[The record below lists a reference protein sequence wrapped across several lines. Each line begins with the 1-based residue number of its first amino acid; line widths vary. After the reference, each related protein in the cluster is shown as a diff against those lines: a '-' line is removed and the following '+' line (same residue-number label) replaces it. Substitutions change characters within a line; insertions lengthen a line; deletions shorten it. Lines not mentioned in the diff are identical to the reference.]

1 MGYYNIYIMNYE
13 THSLTGEFVDVMS
26 SNAFMPLITRPTRVT
41 ATSATLID
49 NIFTNNFQNFRDSF
63 QGILVTD
70 ISDHYPVF
78 YINRVNKLSEVE
90 MFVENRIYNDK
101 NKQAFFSELQNIDWS
116 ELCNSSE
123 TQSSFDL
130 LHNQLSALH
139 NKHFPKVRKKI
150 RYNNKKPWL
159 SEGLRNSIKHK
170 NKYYYKYQKIIV
182 LEMNYSVRLLK
193 LG

>member
-1 MGYYNIYIMNYE
+1 MLLLLVIYRTADISGFNEKINCIMDVIKRENKSCYMMGDYTINIMNYE

-26 SNAFMPLITRPTRVT
+26 SIAFMPLITRPTRVT

-49 NIFTNNFQNFRDSF
+49 NIFTNNLKNFRDYF
-63 QGILVTD
+63 QDILATD

-101 NKQAFFSELQNIDWS
+101 NKQAFFSVLQNIDWS
-116 ELCNSSE
+116 ELYNSSE

-130 LHNQLSALH
+130 LHNQLLALH
-139 NKHFPKVRKKI
+139 NKHFPKVSK
-150 RYNNKKPWL
+150 
-159 SEGLRNSIKHK
+159 K
-170 NKYYYKYQKIIV
+170 NKI
-182 LEMNYSVRLLK
+182 
-193 LG
+193 